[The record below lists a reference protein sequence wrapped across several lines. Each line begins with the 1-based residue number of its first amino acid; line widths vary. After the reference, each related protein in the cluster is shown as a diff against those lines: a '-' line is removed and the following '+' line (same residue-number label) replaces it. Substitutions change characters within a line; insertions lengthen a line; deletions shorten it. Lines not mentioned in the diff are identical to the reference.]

1 MNGDNAHNPTA
12 SQSED
17 LFDFPVVEMQA
28 DGSTQ
33 ARPSAPAPA
42 PAAAVPAPAPK
53 AEVAPKPKP
62 AAKPAPKP
70 IVKPK
75 PAAELEAPA
84 PAPMAAPAPTPPRS
98 SPSKAWVMIVAL
110 SALNLGGFVFLWSTN
125 RSVQHSL
132 DALRAAQPATTTQT
146 TTATAAP
153 QNVATPAPL
162 QSFDQL
168 ALTLARQELD
178 AGDVAGARRR
188 LARLLAVID
197 QVDPQARA
205 VVEAEAMYLSAQA
218 YEQVLHQR
226 LEGKP

>member
-1 MNGDNAHNPTA
+1 
-12 SQSED
+12 
-17 LFDFPVVEMQA
+17 
-28 DGSTQ
+28 
-33 ARPSAPAPA
+33 
-42 PAAAVPAPAPK
+42 
-53 AEVAPKPKP
+53 
-62 AAKPAPKP
+62 
-70 IVKPK
+70 
-75 PAAELEAPA
+75 
-84 PAPMAAPAPTPPRS
+84 
-98 SPSKAWVMIVAL
+98 MIVAL

-132 DALRAAQPATTTQT
+132 DALRAAQLTSSTQT
-146 TTATAAP
+146 TTSPVVAP
-153 QNVATPAPL
+153 SVPTPAPL

-197 QVDPQARA
+197 QVDPQNRA

-218 YEQVLHQR
+218 YEQALDQR